1 MSSFT
6 YIGDEL
12 NLFSAAKN
20 WKSYLRR
27 EITPFLGSE
36 VLEVGAGLG
45 GTTKFLCNGNFERWI
60 CLEPDASL
68 AEHLSEQIRKGELP
82 ACCQVAVGTLENRT
96 DTECFDTLLYIDV
109 LEHIEDDKGELVRAL
124 SFLRSGGRL
133 VVLSPAHQWL
143 FSEFDRA
150 IGHFRR
156 YTRGALRAI
165 TPAGATV
172 ERLIYLDSVG
182 LVASLSNRVL
192 LKKSMPTA
200 RQISVWDGI
209 MVPLSR
215 ALDLVLLHCLG
226 KSVLGV
232 WKKR

>member
-6 YIGDEL
+6 YIGEEL

-27 EITPFLGSE
+27 EITPFLGRE

-45 GTTKFLCNGNFERWI
+45 GTTKFLCHGDFDRWT

-68 AEHLSEQIRKGELP
+68 AERLGEEIRTGELP
-82 ACCQVAVGTLENRT
+82 SCCEVSVGTLENRT
-96 DTECFDTLLYIDV
+96 DTERFDTLLYIDV
-109 LEHIEDDKGELVRAL
+109 LEHIEDDREELLRGL
-124 SFLRSGGRL
+124 SFLRPGGRVL
-133 VVLSPAHQWL
+133 VLSPAHQWL

-182 LVASLSNRVL
+182 LLASLGNRLL

-200 RQISVWDGI
+200 RQIGIWDGM

-215 ALDLVLLHCLG
+215 ALDLVLLHSVG
-226 KSVLGV
+226 KSVLAV
-232 WKKR
+232 WKKQ